1 MLFSFASCNQSKTSD
16 SSASHEAGF
25 EIVDSVNSGID
36 FINAL
41 EDDPLSDKNVLSYP
55 HYFNGAGVGVGDFN
69 NDGLQDIFFAGNE
82 VPNAIYINK
91 GEMKFEKLGT
101 EAGINTNKVWASGV
115 SIVDINADG
124 YDDIYVYARWF
135 CKDNAKCMER
145 SSWTIITWIMF
156 PPIYENQ
163 IKQWKC
169 YRHKRC

>member
-1 MLFSFASCNQSKTSD
+1 MLFSFASCNQSNSSD

-25 EIVDSVNSGID
+25 EIVDSGNSGID

-124 YDDIYVYARWF
+124 YDDIYV
-135 CKDNAKCMER
+135 CQQG
-145 SSWTIITWIMF
+145 
-156 PPIYENQ
+156 PYEEDQRKNLFF
-163 IKQWKC
+163 INNGDLTFTESAAEMG
-169 YRHKRC
+169 